1 MVYDAYD
8 WKEKLEM
15 AEENFFK
22 FRNRK
27 KLTVVEIGCR
37 DGGSL
42 LMWRDYFGP
51 QSKVHGI
58 DINPNAIVFQDEQT
72 RIFIGSQDNS
82 TFIASVGKEV
92 GPIDIV
98 IDDASHD
105 PKHQFAS
112 YKLLY
117 PYMAHDSVYMI
128 EDLYGKPNLLRSFI
142 PEFEEM
148 QKYHRAI
155 DKSIYSYKL
164 YRNILVIE
172 KKKQSF
178 TNPFVS
184 EKRGTVEIECRFTN
198 C

>member
-1 MVYDAYD
+1 
-8 WKEKLEM
+8 
-15 AEENFFK
+15 
-22 FRNRK
+22 
-27 KLTVVEIGCR
+27 
-37 DGGSL
+37 
-42 LMWRDYFGP
+42 MWRDYFGP

-58 DINPNAIVFQDEQT
+58 DINPNAIVFQDKQT
-72 RIFIGSQDNS
+72 RMFIGSQDNS

-105 PKHQFAS
+105 PNHQFAS
-112 YKLLY
+112 YQLLS
-117 PYMAHDSVYMI
+117 PYMSSDSVYMI
-128 EDLYGKPNLLRSFI
+128 EDLYGKPKLLHLFI
-142 PEFEEM
+142 PEFEKM
-148 QKYHRAI
+148 QKYGQAI

-184 EKRGTVEIECRFTN
+184 KKRGAVEIECKFTN